1 MWGMMDGQAARSL
14 YSITELAKELGVTA
28 RAIRFYEDKGLIAPQ
43 RVGNARVYD
52 RRDRGRM
59 ILIMRG
65 KRLGFALREIR
76 DWLDLYDADPGQ
88 AGQMQVLLNKT
99 RGRLAELERQR
110 DDIEVTL
117 AELREIE
124 AAVFSHLQANNAAK
138 PPNGGL
144 PHGGPSHQQPRRGR

>member
-1 MWGMMDGQAARSL
+1 MDGQAARSL
-14 YSITELAKELGVTA
+14 YSVTELAEELGVTA

-88 AGQMQVLLNKT
+88 AGQMRVLLNKT

-124 AAVFSHLQANNAAK
+124 AAVFTHLHANNAAK

-144 PHGGPSHQQPRRGR
+144 PDGGSSHQQPRRGR